1 MSNQTHPSFLK
12 FTVADLHLMGVL
24 SKADIEKLEKKHV
37 HLNAKRNKELRQ
49 DEVNSHVETHL
60 LSITPGELFK
70 HRAVWDAVGRDEFTR
85 DEISKAL
92 NHHKENF
99 LVEQVRKGPNNFQV
113 FWQRTKM
120 KLNCIIEIVD

>member
-1 MSNQTHPSFLK
+1 MQTHQARQKALRGLF
-12 FTVADLHLMGVL
+12 VAGLLTRKQYTTL
-24 SKADIEKLEKKHV
+24 SNKSIKIEKQLLKDT
-37 HLNAKRNKELRQ
+37 RQ
-49 DEVNSHVETHL
+49 DEVNAHVETHL

-70 HRAVWDAVGRDEFTR
+70 HRAVWDAVGRDKFTR